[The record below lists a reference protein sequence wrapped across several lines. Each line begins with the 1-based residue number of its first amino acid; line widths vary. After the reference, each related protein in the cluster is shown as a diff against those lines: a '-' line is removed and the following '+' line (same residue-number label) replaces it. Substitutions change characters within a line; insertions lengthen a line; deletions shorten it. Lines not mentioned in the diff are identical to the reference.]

1 MKHKILLLLSA
12 LLMGVSAFPA
22 EWKGEWIQAV
32 DCENRPNTWQM
43 FRKTVEVRKVPKT
56 LKARIAVDSKYWMWI
71 NGELVVYEGGLK
83 RGPSPAGTYYD
94 VVDLAPHLQKG
105 QNTIAIL
112 MWFFGKQGFSHKSS
126 GVGALL
132 FDAQS
137 RQLDIV
143 SDGTWQAQVYRAF
156 GDTGEPLP
164 NYRLPES
171 NIRFD
176 GRKDLGP
183 WYKPGSNVTLPQ
195 AKVFDAKAE
204 NATYGELV
212 ERPTPLF
219 VHQKK
224 QYVSTR
230 FDENTRILHCRM
242 PYNGQVCPTLKVEA
256 DRDGLIIDMRTEDYV
271 IGKENSIRGEY
282 VTRRGVQEYEA
293 LGWMNGN
300 EVQYRIPEGVKV
312 IDVGYV
318 ESGYDT
324 QIVGGFRC
332 NDPFFNELW
341 KRSARTMYV
350 NMRDTYFDCPDRER
364 SQWWGD
370 VVNDIQESFYT
381 LSRSSWQIVNKGIYE
396 LFNWQRADGTIF
408 APVPA
413 GNWNKE
419 LPCQMLMSVGWY
431 GIYTQYYYTGDSS
444 FVRPVYNRLHRYLHD
459 VWKIDDRGHVDV
471 RKGGWSWADWGDHID
486 LELLTNEWYYLA
498 LKAEREF
505 ARQLNLKED
514 IQKITGLMQ
523 RMAGNFEKL
532 YWTGNDFRSA
542 SYKEKASDDRAQ
554 ALAVLCGFVTED
566 KYPKLMEIFKSSFY
580 SSPLLELYVQQA
592 LFKMGEGTYAL
603 ERARKQYSLM
613 LSFKDQTTL
622 FEGWTPSN
630 SINHAW
636 SSGMTV
642 VMGRDVCGIEPTS
655 PGFRTFRVKPQMA
668 GLTDVET
675 NCETPYGF
683 IRLHLQKTGS
693 AVNVDLTVPR
703 GTRATVEV
711 GSGRKVVKAGRHR
724 LTFNL

>member
-1 MKHKILLLLSA
+1 MKHKLLLLVTA
-12 LLMGVSAFPA
+12 LLMGVEADATS
-22 EWKGEWIQAV
+22 WVGKWIQAS
-32 DCENRPNTWQM
+32 DCENKPNTWQV
-43 FRKTVEVRKVPKT
+43 FRKTVELKKVPKHLT
-56 LKARIAVDSKYWMWI
+56 ARIAVDSKYWMWI

-83 RGPSPAGTYYD
+83 RGPSPTDTYYD
-94 VVDLAPHLQKG
+94 ELDLSPYLKKG
-105 QNTIAIL
+105 NNTIAIL
-112 MWFFGKQGFSHKSS
+112 TWFYGKQGFSHKSS

-132 FDAQS
+132 FDAQNGQVS
-137 RQLDIV
+137 IV
-143 SDGTWQAQVYRAF
+143 SDQTWQAGVYRAF
-156 GDTGEPLP
+156 GTTGEPVP

-176 GRKDLGP
+176 GRQDLGQ
-183 WYKPGSNVTLPQ
+183 WYKPEAKVNFPQ
-195 AKVFDAKAE
+195 AKVFNDKAI
-204 NATYGELV
+204 NTTYGQLV
-212 ERPTPLF
+212 KRPIPLF
-219 VHQKK
+219 IHEKK

-230 FDENTRILHCRM
+230 FDEKTRILHCRM

-256 DRDGLIIDMRTEDYV
+256 DRDGLVIDMRTEDYK
-271 IGKENSIRGEY
+271 IGREYSVRGEY
-282 VTRRGVQEYEA
+282 VTRKGIQEYEA

-300 EVQYRIPEGVKV
+300 EVRYTIPEGVKV
-312 IDVGYV
+312 IEVGYV

-324 QIVGGFRC
+324 QIVGNFRC

-381 LSRSSWQIVNKGIYE
+381 LSRSSWQLVDKGIYE
-396 LFNWQRADGTIF
+396 LVNWQRPDGTIF

-431 GIYTQYYYTGDSS
+431 GFYTQYYYTGDSS
-444 FVRPVYNRLHRYLHD
+444 FVSHAYKHVHRYLHD

-471 RKGGWSWADWGDHID
+471 RKGEWSWADWGDHID

-505 ARQLNLKED
+505 ARQLNLKDD
-514 IQKITGLMQ
+514 IQKISELMQ
-523 RMAGNFEKL
+523 KMETNFEST
-532 YWTGNDFRSA
+532 YWTGKDFRSS
-542 SYKEKASDDRAQ
+542 SYKETSSDDRAQ
-554 ALAVLCGFVTED
+554 ALAVLCGFVSKD

-580 SSPLLELYVQQA
+580 SSPLLELYVQHA

-603 ERARKQYSLM
+603 ERAKKQYSEM
-613 LSFKDQTTL
+613 LSYKDQTTL

-642 VMGRDVCGIEPTS
+642 IMGRYVCGIEPTS
-655 PGFRTFRVKPQMA
+655 PGFRTFRIKPELS

-675 NCETPYGF
+675 QCETPYGF
-683 IRLHLQKTGS
+683 IRVHFTKQGNEIR
-693 AVNVDLTVPR
+693 ADITVPR
-703 GTRATVEV
+703 GTRASVEI
-711 GSGRKVVKAGRHR
+711 GQNKKSLKPGRHN
-724 LTFNL
+724 LTFAL